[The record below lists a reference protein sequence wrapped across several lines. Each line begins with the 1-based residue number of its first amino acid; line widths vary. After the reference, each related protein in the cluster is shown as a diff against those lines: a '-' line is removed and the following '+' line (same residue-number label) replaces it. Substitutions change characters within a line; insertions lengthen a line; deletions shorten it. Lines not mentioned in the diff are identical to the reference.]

1 MRAPWL
7 VRGAIGI
14 ALLLTLPLASSVAH
28 ACFATVSFSPTSLR
42 GRWGVQMVP
51 AKSFSA
57 LAPGDPGG
65 VAGAPRQDI
74 LRVGVINW
82 FGTPVPAVTGRMI
95 ATTNDSTGNTVII
108 TYGFTGT
115 YTLSSDGTGTLTI
128 NPSVTDASCNPAQP
142 AGVCAT
148 FEGQETYA
156 ISVTRKQGVAMVQT
170 DNVGGGAKI
179 FMKGLALPQK
189 KNSDFTAQDLKRT
202 WSFVTGPATSF
213 AVLPPQICPLTDPGN
228 VTAAP
233 RQNVMRV
240 GEMNFDASSG
250 VTGHSITTTDDNS
263 GNTIIINY
271 KWSGTYTLFAD
282 GTGFLTMVPENPFPD
297 TNCTPAQAP
306 GVCATLETTE
316 VYAMVIAQN
325 KIKIFLNETDNFANQ
340 AKIFQTGEAIIQ

>member
-1 MRAPWL
+1 M
-7 VRGAIGI
+7 
-14 ALLLTLPLASSVAH
+14 SVQ
-28 ACFATVSFSPTSLR
+28 VGFSPSSLR
-42 GRWGVQMVP
+42 GRWGLQMVP
-51 AKSFSA
+51 AKSFSS

-82 FGTPVPAVTGRMI
+82 FGTPVPVVTGRMI
-95 ATTNDSTGNTVII
+95 ATTNDNTGNTIII
-108 TYGFTGT
+108 TYGFTGS
-115 YTLSSDGTGTLTI
+115 YTINTDGTGTLTI

-148 FEGQETYA
+148 FEGPETYA
-156 ISVTRKQGVAMVQT
+156 IAMTRRQGVSMVQT

-189 KNSDFTAQDLKRT
+189 KNSDFLAQDLKKT
-202 WSFVTGPATSF
+202 WAFVTGPATSF

-240 GEMNFDASSG
+240 GEMSFDGFSG

-263 GNTIIINY
+263 GSTVIINY

-282 GTGFLTMVPENPFPD
+282 GTGFLIMNPENPFPD

-316 VYAMVIAQN
+316 IYAMVIAQN

-340 AKIFQTGEAIIQ
+340 AKIFMTGEAAIQ